1 MAQLSDDCFAFGG
14 KLLAVDEALAT
25 VSQHLDCLVGTE
37 PVDLSRALD
46 RILAAPMVAPRD
58 VPPHNNSAVDGY
70 AVRFADLTQGE
81 ETRLPIDGRLQAG
94 DPATV
99 LPDAATAL
107 RVFTG
112 AAMPP
117 GPDTIFMQEDCRE
130 EDGAVVLPAGMKKG
144 ANYRFAGEDV
154 RRGETVL
161 EPGRRLGP
169 ADLGLIASLGI
180 DRLDVRERLKVAVL
194 STGNE
199 LLEPGEAART
209 GAVYDANR
217 YTIGGLLRRAG
228 YRVTDAGIL
237 PDRPEEVSTALDR
250 LSRDHHAIIASGGVS
265 TGDADYVKEAV
276 EGVGG
281 RLHAWRLAIKPGR
294 PVALGQ
300 IGDCAFIGLPGNPV
314 AVVVTYL
321 VLARPLLAKLAGR
334 SLPPV
339 PTYPVIADFDYRKK
353 PGRREYVRVTLSAED
368 GLPHVRRFPRDGA
381 GILSSVVHSDGLLVL
396 DEVMENIQAGDQL
409 PFVPWTAFD

>member
-25 VSQHLDCLVGTE
+25 VSQRLDCLVGTE

-94 DPATV
+94 DLATV
-99 LPDAATAL
+99 SPSAATAL

-130 EDGAVVLPAGMKKG
+130 ENGAVMLPAGIKKG

-154 RRGETVL
+154 RKGETVL
-161 EPGRRLGP
+161 EPGKRLGP

-180 DRLDVRERLKVAVL
+180 DRLDVREPLKVAIL

-237 PDRPEEVSTALDR
+237 PDRPDQLSTTLDR
-250 LSRDHHAIIASGGVS
+250 LGRDHHAIIASGGVS
-265 TGDADYVKEAV
+265 TGDADYVKDAV
-276 EGVGG
+276 EAVGG

-314 AVVVTYL
+314 AVVATHL
-321 VLARPLLAKLAGR
+321 ILARPLLAKLAGR
-334 SLPPV
+334 SLPSV
-339 PTYPVIADFDYRKK
+339 PAYPVIADFDYRKK
-353 PGRREYVRVTLSAED
+353 PGRREYVRVTLAA
-368 GLPHVRRFPRDGA
+368 GGALPHARRFPRDGA
-381 GILSSVVHSDGLLVL
+381 GILSSVVASDGLVVL
-396 DEVMENIQAGDQL
+396 EEAVQNIQAGDRL

>member
-25 VSQHLDCLVGTE
+25 VSQRLDCLVGTE

-70 AVRFADLTQGE
+70 AVRFADLNQGGE
-81 ETRLPIDGRLQAG
+81 SRLQVAGRLQAG

-99 LPDAATAL
+99 SPSAATAL

-161 EPGRRLGP
+161 EPGKRLGP

-228 YRVTDAGIL
+228 YTVTDAGIL

-339 PTYPVIADFDYRKK
+339 PAYPVIADFDYRKK

-396 DEVMENIQAGDQL
+396 DEVMENIQAGDRL

>member
-25 VSQHLDCLVGTE
+25 VSQRLDCLVGTE
-37 PVDLSRALD
+37 PIDLSRALD
-46 RILAAPMVAPRD
+46 RVLAAPMVAPRD

-70 AVRFADLTQGE
+70 AVRFADLTHGK
-81 ETRLPIDGRLQAG
+81 ETRLPIGGRLQAG
-94 DPATV
+94 DPAT
-99 LPDAATAL
+99 ASTGTATAL

-154 RRGETVL
+154 RKGETVL
-161 EPGRRLGP
+161 DPGKRLGP

-180 DRLDVRERLKVAVL
+180 DRLDVREPLKVAVL

-217 YTIGGLLRRAG
+217 YTIAGLSHRAG
-228 YRVTDAGIL
+228 YAVTDAGIL
-237 PDRPEEVSTALDR
+237 PDRPEQVSTALSR
-250 LSRDHHAIIASGGVS
+250 LSRDHHAIIVSGGVS
-265 TGDADYVKEAV
+265 TGDADHVKNAV
-276 EGVGG
+276 EAVGG

-300 IGDCAFIGLPGNPV
+300 IGDCAFVGLPGNPV

-321 VLARPLLAKLAGR
+321 ILARPLLAKLAGR

-339 PTYPVIADFDYRKK
+339 PAYPVIADFDYRKK
-353 PGRREYVRVTLSAED
+353 PGRREYVRVTLAAQD
-368 GLPHVRRFPRDGA
+368 GLPRVRRFPRDGA
-381 GILSSVVHSDGLLVL
+381 GILSSVVASDGLLVL
-396 DEVMENIQAGDQL
+396 GEPIEGIQAGDRL

>member
-14 KLLAVDEALAT
+14 KLLAVDAALST
-25 VSQHLDCLVGTE
+25 VAQRLDCLVGTE
-37 PVDLSRALD
+37 RVDLSRALD
-46 RILAAPMVAPRD
+46 RILAAQIVAPRD

-70 AVRFADLTQGE
+70 AVRFADLTQGK
-81 ETRLPIDGRLQAG
+81 ETKLPIGGRLQAG

-99 LPDAATAL
+99 SPDEATAVL
-107 RVFTG
+107 VFTG

-130 EDGAVVLPAGMKKG
+130 ENGAVVLPAGMKKG

-161 EPGRRLGP
+161 EPGKRLGP

-199 LLEPGEAART
+199 LLKPGEATRT

-228 YRVTDAGIL
+228 YTVTDAEIL
-237 PDRPEEVSTALDR
+237 PDQPEQVSAALDR
-250 LSRDHHAIIASGGVS
+250 LGRDHHAIIASGGVS

-321 VLARPLLAKLAGR
+321 ILARPLLAKLAGR
-334 SLPPV
+334 RLPPM

-353 PGRREYVRVTLSAED
+353 PGRREYVRVTLSAEG

-381 GILSSVVHSDGLLVL
+381 GILSSVVHSDGLLIL
-396 DEVMENIQAGDQL
+396 DEVMENIQAGDRL

>member
-14 KLLAVDEALAT
+14 KLLAVDDALAT
-25 VSQHLDCLVGTE
+25 VSQRLDCLVGTE
-37 PVDLSRALD
+37 PVKLSEALD
-46 RILAAPMVAPRD
+46 RVLAAPVVAPRD

-70 AVRFADLTQGE
+70 AVRFADLTQGQ

-99 LPDAATAL
+99 SPRAATAL

-117 GPDTIFMQEDCRE
+117 GPDTIFMQEDCRDK
-130 EDGAVVLPAGMKKG
+130 DGIVVLPAGIKKG

-161 EPGRRLGP
+161 EPGTRLGP
-169 ADLGLIASLGI
+169 ANLGLVASLGT
-180 DRLDVRERLKVAVL
+180 DRLDVREQLKVAIL

-199 LLEPGEAART
+199 LLEPGAAART

-228 YRVTDAGIL
+228 YAVTDAGIL
-237 PDRPEEVSTALDR
+237 PDRPEQVSTALDR

-265 TGDADYVKEAV
+265 TGDADYVKDAV
-276 EGVGG
+276 EVVGG

-314 AVVVTYL
+314 AVVVTYQI
-321 VLARPLLAKLAGR
+321 LARPLLAKLAGR

-339 PTYPVIADFDYRKK
+339 PAHPVIADFDYRKK
-353 PGRREYVRVTLSAED
+353 PGRREYLRVSLAEGD
-368 GLPHVRRFPRDGA
+368 GLPCARRFPRDGA
-381 GILSSVVHSDGLLVL
+381 GILSSVVNSDGLLVL
-396 DEVMENIQAGDQL
+396 DESIQGVQAGDRL

>member
-1 MAQLSDDCFAFGG
+1 VAQLSDDCFAFGG

-25 VSQHLDCLVGTE
+25 VSQRLDCLVGTE
-37 PVDLSRALD
+37 PVELSKALD
-46 RILAAPMVAPRD
+46 RVLAAPMVAPRD

-70 AVRFADLTQGE
+70 AVRFADLNQGGE
-81 ETRLPIDGRLQAG
+81 SRLKVAGRLQAG
-94 DPATV
+94 DPATAS
-99 LPDAATAL
+99 PDAATAL

-130 EDGAVVLPAGMKKG
+130 EDGDVVLPAGMKKG

-161 EPGRRLGP
+161 EPGKRLGP

-199 LLEPGEAART
+199 LLEPGDAART

-228 YRVTDAGIL
+228 YSVTDAGIL
-237 PDRPEEVSTALDR
+237 PDRPEQVSTALDR
-250 LSRDHHAIIASGGVS
+250 LGRDHHAIIASGGVS

-334 SLPPV
+334 SLQPV
-339 PTYPVIADFDYRKK
+339 PAYPVIADFDYRKK
-353 PGRREYVRVTLSAED
+353 PGRREYVRVTITVGD
-368 GLPHVRRFPRDGA
+368 GLPHAGRFPRDGA
-381 GILSSVVHSDGLLVL
+381 GILSSVVASDGLLVL
-396 DEVMENIQAGDQL
+396 GESIEGIQAGDRL

>member
-14 KLLAVDEALAT
+14 ALLGVDEALAT
-25 VSQHLDCLVGTE
+25 VSRRLDCLVGTE
-37 PVDLSRALD
+37 TVALSQALD
-46 RILAAPMVAPRD
+46 RVLSAPIVAPRD

-70 AVRFADLTQGE
+70 AVRFADLTQAG
-81 ETRLPIDGRLQAG
+81 ETRLPVAGRLQAG

-99 LPDAATAL
+99 LPGTATAV

-130 EDGAVVLPAGMKKG
+130 EDGAVVLPAGLKKG

-154 RRGETVL
+154 QKGETVL
-161 EPGRRLGP
+161 ETGKRLGP

-180 DRLDVRERLKVAVL
+180 ERIEVREQLKVAVL

-199 LLEPGEAART
+199 LLEPGEPSRPGT
-209 GAVYDANR
+209 VYDANR

-228 YRVTDAGIL
+228 YAITDAGIL
-237 PDRPEEVSTALDR
+237 PDRPERVSTALER
-250 LSRDHHAIIASGGVS
+250 LSRDHQAIIASGGVS
-265 TGDADYVKEAV
+265 TGDADYVKDAV
-276 EGVGG
+276 ETAGG

-300 IGDCAFIGLPGNPV
+300 IGDCALIGLPGNPV

-321 VLARPLLAKLAGR
+321 ILARPLLAKLAGR
-334 SLPPV
+334 TLRPL

-353 PGRREYVRVTLSAED
+353 PGRREYVRVTVTAGD
-368 GLPHVRRFPRDGA
+368 APPRARRFPRDGA
-381 GILSSVVHSDGLLVL
+381 GILSSVVASDGLLVL
-396 DEVMENIQAGDQL
+396 DEAIKGVQAGDRL
-409 PFVPWTAFD
+409 PFMPWTALD

>member
-161 EPGRRLGP
+161 EPGRRLGL

-180 DRLDVRERLKVAVL
+180 DRLDVRERLKVAIL

-217 YTIGGLLRRAG
+217 YTIGGLLCRAG